1 MRNESVAILDVR
13 SNEIVFMLGSRG
25 VNNTFVSNGNCTEK
39 YEGFSTGGFH
49 DELSFRRAVFAA
61 ITSVRQNYGG
71 IINEV
76 TVGVP
81 SAFISI
87 ITKGHTISFPSKRK
101 LSAQDVEALYDSGL
115 NELAVN
121 GRCIRRSNMYFTL
134 GDNRK
139 YFKAEDLYG
148 VPTTLLKGAL
158 SYYFIDETFY
168 ETAVAVLKEL
178 GIEEIKFIPSTL
190 AQSKYLLT
198 EKKRE
203 GYAFLLDVGFLTTS
217 ISVLYG
223 NGIVREETYDCGT
236 GTILVALM
244 QRFSVDFAT
253 AEEILAWA
261 NVSGGDISND
271 EPWQNEQGDLAI
283 SAREINAVIKDE
295 GLDVLCERVEGF
307 LGKHYKDK
315 LTFGGTENLIN
326 VTGEGIGCVKGATE
340 HFSTRLNYFTEVVAP
355 DLPYCDKPS
364 FSSRI
369 ALLDAAISDRER
381 TGWIRRI
388 FNNFGGKKK

>member
-13 SNEIVFMLGSRG
+13 SNEVVFMLGSRG

-39 YEGFSTGGFH
+39 YEGFSTSGFY
-49 DELSFRRAVFAA
+49 DESSFRRAVFAA

-71 IINEV
+71 VITEV
-76 TVGVP
+76 AVGVP
-81 SAFISI
+81 SAFVSI
-87 ITKGHTISFPSKRK
+87 VTKGHTISFPSKRK
-101 LSAQDVEALYDSGL
+101 LSAQDVDALYDSGL
-115 NELAVN
+115 NELAIN

-158 SYYFIDETFY
+158 CYYFIDETFY
-168 ETAVAVLKEL
+168 ETVVAVLKEL
-178 GIEEIKFIPSTL
+178 GIEEVKFIPSTL
-190 AQSKYLLT
+190 AQSRYLLT

-203 GYAFLLDVGFLTTS
+203 GYAFLLDIGFLTTS

-244 QRFSVDFAT
+244 QRLNVDFAT

-261 NVSGGDISND
+261 NVSCGDTSND
-271 EPWQNEQGDLAI
+271 EPWRNERGDVSI
-283 SAREINAVIKDE
+283 SARQINAIIKDD
-295 GLDVLCERVEGF
+295 GLDVLCENVERF
-307 LGKHYKDK
+307 LQKHYKDK
-315 LTFGGTENLIN
+315 VVFGGTENLIN
-326 VTGEGIGCVKGATE
+326 VTGEGIGCVKGETE
-340 HFSTRLNYFTEVVAP
+340 HFSARLNCFMEVVAP

-364 FSSRI
+364 FSSRM
-369 ALLDAAISDRER
+369 ALLDTAISDKER
-381 TGWIRRI
+381 AGWLRRI
-388 FNNFGGKKK
+388 LNNFGGKKK